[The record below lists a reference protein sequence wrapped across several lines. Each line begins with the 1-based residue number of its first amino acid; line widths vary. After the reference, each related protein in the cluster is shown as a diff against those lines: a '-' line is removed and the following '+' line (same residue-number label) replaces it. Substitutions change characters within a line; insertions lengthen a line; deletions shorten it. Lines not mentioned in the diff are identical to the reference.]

1 MSRRRSKDSDYE
13 SEDEP
18 EHNERTRTED
28 PRKKT
33 DNAKRVDKLVIY
45 NNGSQ
50 LCKKINMKG
59 GHKTLNFNNKVDP
72 NSIVVS
78 DGNDFIAYH
87 LETTPDRVFAQK
99 DSIAIKGDLMS
110 RSGKDLTIRTTI
122 DISPEDG
129 NKDAND
135 KTQYM
140 EISNADLISILK
152 EGEHKITFK
161 NNGAKNVTVSYFN
174 PFIYW
179 EAYHTVILGKNTIK
193 TWTVNAEIKN
203 KSGFSINADEA
214 IFRTGGPSLNYLTKD
229 SLRGKFSIKDYKQ
242 YKQYKQTVF
251 DDSNEF
257 LLEKMLINS
266 ECQIDINIMNK
277 IDIRKKYIVYSDRR
291 NPKTIQKIIKFITK
305 DPIPEGKII
314 IYNEQHEM
322 LGTSFIEKTD
332 RESIVEINLS
342 EESIVAV
349 DDIVHNSE
357 NGKRI
362 NLNVSNSSNEDALI
376 EYRLLINDMIYTSI
390 KNSKTGQELDSDSYK
405 YLNIEGP
412 EGKNKTYFIYTLQC
426 ESKTD
431 GSMQIQLS

>member
-1 MSRRRSKDSDYE
+1 MSRRRNNDSDYD

-18 EHNERTRTED
+18 EHNERIKSED

-33 DNAKRVDKLVIY
+33 DSAKKIDKLVIY
-45 NNGSQ
+45 NNGAQ
-50 LCKKINMKG
+50 LCKKINMKV

-99 DSIAIKGDLMS
+99 ESIAIKGDLMS
-110 RSGKDLTIRTTI
+110 RSGKDLTIRTNV

-129 NKDAND
+129 NKEAND

-140 EISNADLISILK
+140 EMFNVDLISVLK

-161 NNGAKNVTVSYFN
+161 NNGAKNVTVTYFN

-179 EAYHTVILGKNTIK
+179 EAYHTLILGKNTIK
-193 TWTVNAEIKN
+193 TWTVNAKIKN

-214 IFRTGGPSLNYLTKD
+214 IFRMGEPSLNYLTKD
-229 SLRGKFSIKDYKQ
+229 SLRGDFSIKNNKQ
-242 YKQYKQTVF
+242 SVF

-257 LLEKMLINS
+257 ILEKMLING

-291 NPKTIQKIIKFITK
+291 NPKTIQKIIKFITE

-332 RESIVEINLS
+332 KGSIVEIKLS
-342 EESIVAV
+342 EESIIVV
-349 DDIVHNSE
+349 DDIVSNID

-362 NLNVSNSSNEDALI
+362 DLNVSNSSNENALI
-376 EYRLLINDMIYTSI
+376 EYRLLIHDKIYTSI
-390 KNSKTGQELDSDSYK
+390 KNIKNNQELDTDTYK
-405 YLNIEGP
+405 YLNFENNEGI
-412 EGKNKTYFIYTLQC
+412 NKTYFIYTLQC

-431 GSMQIQLS
+431 GSMNIQLS